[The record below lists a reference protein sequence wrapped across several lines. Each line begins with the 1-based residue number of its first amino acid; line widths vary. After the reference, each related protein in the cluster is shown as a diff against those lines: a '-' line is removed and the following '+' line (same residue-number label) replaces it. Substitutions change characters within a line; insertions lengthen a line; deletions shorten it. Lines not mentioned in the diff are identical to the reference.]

1 LSTHQ
6 QPPVPSWLQ
15 PAAAIVGFVMVIFL
29 VSVVVWGPDVD
40 RTSIQFL
47 RIAMALGAGAF
58 SVLILG
64 GIRIQ
69 WKWVEAAGG
78 AAVFLIVYTLNPA
91 QELASTTLTIQPQ
104 DPGSIHADQTLT
116 LTADLVNP
124 RRGETVRWDVSAGE
138 LSTYEGLTTV
148 FDPRSGSVRPG
159 QAITVYARSSLEG
172 NVSDRVRFDVQ
183 STVDNDEGT
192 LQVIARSFEAPNN
205 PFRVH
210 VVGDATD
217 QDRLWRTWLPAKTAV
232 SPRAYWQAVCR
243 EQACLSCDPRADDIA
258 NSVEIRVAQGAVF
271 EAHPSEPGLVC
282 RLSADRD

>member
-1 LSTHQ
+1 MSTHQ

-15 PAAAIVGFVMVIFL
+15 PTAAIVGFVMVIFL

-40 RTSIQFL
+40 RTAIQFL

-64 GIRIQ
+64 WIRIK

-78 AAVFLIVYTLNPA
+78 AAIFLIVYTLNPA
-91 QELASTTLTIQPQ
+91 QELASTTLTIQPRN
-104 DPGSIHADQTLT
+104 PGSIQADQTLT
-116 LTADLVNP
+116 LSADLINS

-148 FDPRSGSVRPG
+148 FDPRSGTARPG
-159 QAITVYARSSLEG
+159 QTITVYAQSSLEG
-172 NVSDRVRFDVQ
+172 NVRDQVRFDIQ
-183 STVDNDEGT
+183 APVDNDGGT
-192 LQVIARSFEAPNN
+192 LEVIARSFEAPMN
-205 PFRVH
+205 PFRIH
-210 VVGDATD
+210 IIGDATD
-217 QDRLWRTWLPAKTAV
+217 QEQLRRYWLPAKAAV

-243 EQACLSCDPRADDIA
+243 EQACLSCDPRPDDIA
-258 NSVEIRVAQGAVF
+258 NTVEIRVAQGAIF

-282 RLSADRD
+282 RLSADRQ